1 MTRTVIAT
9 KMISGRLVER
19 KFTEYN
25 WDLIG
30 VDKNGWVLKTE
41 QTVNSDI
48 QLPPKGQVVK
58 AEIKKPE
65 QVMPIIST
73 VAQETKNEFATQ
85 ASKLSKGVIK
95 DYFDREKIIYS
106 NTANIIDIR
115 TQLGN
120 ELNYNIEKLNQ
131 IFNDSK
137 K

>member
-1 MTRTVIAT
+1 
-9 KMISGRLVER
+9 MISGRLVER

-30 VDKNGWVLKTE
+30 TDKNGWVLKTE

-48 QLPPKGQVVK
+48 PLPKKGETTQVVI
-58 AEIKKPE
+58 AKPE

-73 VAQETKNEFATQ
+73 VAQEVKNEFMTLAG
-85 ASKLSKGVIK
+85 KLSKGVIK
-95 DYFDREKIIYS
+95 DYFDRERIVYS

-120 ELNYNIEKLNQ
+120 ELNYSIGKLNE

>member
-1 MTRTVIAT
+1 
-9 KMISGRLVER
+9 MISGRLVER

-30 VDKNGWVLKTE
+30 TDKNGWVLKTE
-41 QTVNSDI
+41 QTVTASI
-48 QLPPKGQVVK
+48 SLPPKGQVVVP
-58 AEIKKPE
+58 EIKKPE

-73 VAQETKNEFATQ
+73 VAQEVKNEFMTLAG
-85 ASKLSKGVIK
+85 KLSKGVIK
-95 DYFDREKIIYS
+95 DYFDRELIVYS

-120 ELNYNIEKLNQ
+120 ELNYSIGKLNE

>member
-1 MTRTVIAT
+1 
-9 KMISGRLVER
+9 MISGRLVER

-30 VDKNGWVLKTE
+30 TDKNGWVLKTE

-48 QLPPKGQVVK
+48 PLPKKGETNQVVI
-58 AEIKKPE
+58 AKPE

-73 VAQETKNEFATQ
+73 VAQEVKNEFMTLAG
-85 ASKLSKGVIK
+85 KLSKGVIK
-95 DYFDREKIIYS
+95 DYFDRELIVYS

-120 ELNYNIEKLNQ
+120 ELNYSIGKLNE